1 MTLRLVSVC
10 SLALLITTAANA
22 DRVYK
27 LVDYPANQMGH
38 TLNGTITTT
47 DDAPND
53 SLLDVAEILSWQWS
67 ISGPNSFAANSSE
80 FLTNNSMAT
89 AVRITTESIAL
100 PVANLSNPGPYRLSL
115 SRLTS
120 LGSRGQLSH
129 ELSWL
134 SANTPSAG
142 TTNHSY
148 GGRMSGDA
156 IQSYWSG
163 PATFP
168 SSSGW
173 IVAVAVPEPVTGVML
188 SAVAIVGAVWRRLR

>member
-10 SLALLITTAANA
+10 SLLLLTCATARA

-53 SLLDVAEILSWQWS
+53 SLLDMAEILSWQWN
-67 ISGPNSFAANSSE
+67 ISGPNSFAANSTQ
-80 FLTNNSMAT
+80 FLNNSSQAFG
-89 AVRITTESIAL
+89 VRITPSSIAL
-100 PVANLSNPGPYRLSL
+100 PVANLSNPGPFRLSL
-115 SRLTS
+115 ARSTPI
-120 LGSRGQLSH
+120 SRGDFGHS
-129 ELSWL
+129 LSWH
-134 SANTPSAG
+134 SVNTPSAG
-142 TTNHSY
+142 TMNHSY
-148 GGRMSGDA
+148 SGRMDGDA
-156 IQSYWSG
+156 LQSYWHG

-173 IVAVAVPEPVTGVML
+173 IVAIAIPEPTTSLLIAFVMP
-188 SAVAIVGAVWRRLR
+188 AVFVRKR